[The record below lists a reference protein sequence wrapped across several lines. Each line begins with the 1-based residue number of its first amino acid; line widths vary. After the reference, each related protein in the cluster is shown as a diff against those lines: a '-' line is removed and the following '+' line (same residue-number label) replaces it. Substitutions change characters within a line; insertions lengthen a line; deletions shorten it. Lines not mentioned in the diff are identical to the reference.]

1 MQVGKVQPAGGPPVD
16 EPDGPLFGQP
26 GIRCYV
32 SQFFG
37 GRVGNLTTKRRNVAA
52 DPRLPKPGIPSYK
65 ICMPPTPLEI
75 GPAGNRVARA
85 IERTRTARGVAQR
98 QLAARATALGHPMTV
113 TTISRIERRRRRCD
127 VDDLVAIAAALGV
140 SPLVLLQPAA

>member
-1 MQVGKVQPAGGPPVD
+1 MPSSEPAPPA
-16 EPDGPLFGQP
+16 
-26 GIRCYV
+26 V
-32 SQFFG
+32 S
-37 GRVGNLTTKRRNVAA
+37 
-52 DPRLPKPGIPSYK
+52 PR
-65 ICMPPTPLEI
+65 
-75 GPAGNRVARA
+75 
-85 IERTRTARGVAQR
+85 R